1 MDPENEPTPE
11 PTPEPESAPE
21 SPQEP
26 SSATRASEPAPK
38 ATPDDTAERLNR
50 MEGLITSLV
59 DKIATLIPD
68 TPVVPTKKPWISR

>member
-11 PTPEPESAPE
+11 PMPEPTPEPTPD
-21 SPQEP
+21 PDP
-26 SSATRASEPAPK
+26 EPAPK
-38 ATPDDTAERLNR
+38 TPDDTAERLNR

>member
-11 PTPEPESAPE
+11 PTPEPAPE
-21 SPQEP
+21 P
-26 SSATRASEPAPK
+26 TRPEPAPEPAPEPTRK
-38 ATPDDTAERLNR
+38 DDTGQRLDR
-50 MEGLITSLV
+50 MEGLISSLV

>member
-21 SPQEP
+21 S
-26 SSATRASEPAPK
+26 TRASEPAPK